1 MYASTSSEFGTR
13 QHAGGDD
20 VYGSRWSGIT
30 MMVRRHLDR
39 TGVPYHFVD
48 WEAYPEAR
56 SQLEWLAGGRIAS
69 PTVTIGGQV
78 LVQPSLRE
86 LDWALSR
93 AGYR

>member
-1 MYASTSSEFGTR
+1 MYASTSSVFGTGP
-13 QHAGGDD
+13 HAGG
-20 VYGSRWSGIT
+20 VVIYGSRWCGIT